1 MNHEYLLEYSA
12 LAKKQLAEWRK
23 TYFGAR
29 KPIDK
34 LPAEHMIRVYA
45 IISSHV
51 VAEAD
56 EEMLR
61 SGIAELREIMS
72 TGLDARAFMTA
83 QSAIDTIHDILGDEE
98 IDTGLVPRTLEEA
111 VHFLAGA
118 IEPDTV
124 AKLRA
129 DIVEGRGQAVRE
141 SFRLGMSVRNTLR
154 AAGFTEMTLGIANL
168 DDAWYSLL
176 ERAVLG
182 LETERAIREKASFA
196 ASAARMVAAN
206 STVEFVERYPG
217 LKAVANEDWD
227 AFVLTGCHWALR
239 MYLTISGLPI
249 KTQNVASSTLA
260 DAFMAHI
267 PYIEETTAVLTTYVE
282 RAVSQSSPLNEEDA
296 FQLTVVL
303 VGAWCLAQ
311 MQDIVPSDV
320 DQAAAQHLGALM
332 VVGWRDWWTRETGS

>member
-239 MYLTISGLPI
+239 MYWS
-249 KTQNVASSTLA
+249 
-260 DAFMAHI
+260 
-267 PYIEETTAVLTTYVE
+267 
-282 RAVSQSSPLNEEDA
+282 
-296 FQLTVVL
+296 
-303 VGAWCLAQ
+303 
-311 MQDIVPSDV
+311 
-320 DQAAAQHLGALM
+320 
-332 VVGWRDWWTRETGS
+332 